1 MRPVPGQQEVHVLTG
16 ILEFYG
22 EVDGDG
28 ESCIAVACSMT
39 DIPVWSNRCLSV
51 ADETHGVHQPH
62 VLADGIANCGVVL
75 LSCIIGERKITVPLH
90 SVKNRLRR
98 CPGMQPPLCIVLNR
112 TNGITYQKHIF
123 LMCSAE
129 VTDFCYLCATMV
141 QIQPYHQTY
150 VLNGIPHIRPDWLL
164 R

>member
-1 MRPVPGQQEVHVLTG
+1 MFDTKEDRRQASPPIER
-16 ILEFYG
+16 
-22 EVDGDG
+22 
-28 ESCIAVACSMT
+28 CIWH
-39 DIPVWSNRCLSV
+39 I
-51 ADETHGVHQPH
+51 
-62 VLADGIANCGVVL
+62 VL
-75 LSCIIGERKITVPLH
+75 LSRGRFISSVDLLYHRH
-90 SVKNRLRR
+90 SRLQQCRAHRRGLRHLRLRTYSR
-98 CPGMQPPLCIVLNR
+98 RDATHQRPGMQPPLCIVLNR

-150 VLNGIPHIRPDWLL
+150 VVNGIPHIRPDRLL